1 MVNKLNAVKNQIMKR
16 ALVISGGGCKGAF
29 AVGVLKNLAANF
41 PEITFDIIIGT
52 STGSLIAPFA
62 SLGRIDLLEKLYT
75 TITTDQVITKG
86 NIVARLLG
94 SNSLFDATPLGNLVK
109 QYYTDDICNQVMQSD
124 KTVFFATTC
133 LQTGASVNFTNKT
146 LNLVSDYE
154 IMSVAQPDE
163 MRRAI
168 MASACQPVFMPPIE
182 VKKGSTPL
190 RQYVDGGVKE
200 YAGVQLA
207 IDAGADEIY
216 TIVLSPDTKDIAEQ
230 NFGDAFNI
238 LEKTIDIFTSGVGY
252 NDIRVPGIYN
262 RALQYIASVQKKMR
276 DDGIPPASIENYF
289 NIPFNNPYTGKKPL
303 NIYVIRPEEA
313 LGGGLGGLDF
323 DPTAMKGMLA
333 KGQQRIDE
341 FMASLTPKP
350 SPVT

>member
-1 MVNKLNAVKNQIMKR
+1 MKR

-154 IMSVAQPDE
+154 IMGVAQPDE

-350 SPVT
+350 SPVA